1 MGQYALQLSQWQA
14 ERMITFGVI
23 LFLYLFIGWV
33 VAYEAHKRDW
43 NSRLARW
50 DRASHMVWW
59 LMWWFKGAPILNQTY
74 SGWASRF
81 GDWSNAILSRLFNR
95 MVEFNWRKNGTK
107 DES

>member
-14 ERMITFGVI
+14 EKMITFGVI
-23 LFLYLFIGWV
+23 LFLYLFTGWV

-50 DRASHMVWW
+50 DRHGLFFWW
-59 LMWWFKGAPILNQTY
+59 TLWPWSGAMILGQNM
-74 SGWASRF
+74 SGWGGRF
-81 GDWSNAILSRLFNR
+81 SAWTQDFLGRAFDR